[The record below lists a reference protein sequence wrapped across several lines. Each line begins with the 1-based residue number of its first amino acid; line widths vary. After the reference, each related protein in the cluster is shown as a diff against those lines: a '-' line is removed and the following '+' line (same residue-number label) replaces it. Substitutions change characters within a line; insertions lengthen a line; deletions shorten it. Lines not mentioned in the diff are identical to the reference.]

1 MTAQITPFPDTDD
14 DLLWAEPG
22 TPARMADV
30 FAVPPPRLYR
40 VTEAQPS
47 GAAVVYALGA
57 AGVVLLLMIG
67 WVAGIL
73 TSVAVLG

>member
-1 MTAQITPFPDTDD
+1 MNNITPFPDD
-14 DLLWAEPG
+14 DLIFAEPG

-40 VTEAQPS
+40 VTDADAPS

-57 AGVVLLLMIG
+57 AGVVLLLTIG

-73 TSVAVLG
+73 TTVAVLG

>member
-1 MTAQITPFPDTDD
+1 MNNITPLPDD
-14 DLLWAEPG
+14 DLIFAEPG
-22 TPARMADV
+22 TPARMAEQI
-30 FAVPPPRLYR
+30 AANPPRRYR
-40 VTEAQPS
+40 VTPTDAPR